1 MGQTYDH
8 AGLAAVALLRIASEE
23 TESGYTLTDRMHNL
37 ITDLSRRKGPDA
49 AAELAI
55 ILARRCFT
63 LLDSVAEAVNVTP
76 GTFLDAAEL
85 DELNRL
91 QDG

>member
-23 TESGYTLTDRMHNL
+23 TEGGGTLTDRMHDL
-37 ITDLSRRKGPDA
+37 ITDLSRRVGPDA

-55 ILARRCFT
+55 ILARRCFA
-63 LLDSVAEAVNVTP
+63 LLDSVADAVNVRP
-76 GTFLDAAEL
+76 GTFLEAAEL

>member
-23 TESGYTLTDRMHNL
+23 TEGGDTLTDRMHNL